1 MTELPLQAI
10 LIQALNAAANA
21 IVITD
26 AEPRIL
32 WANTAFSTLTGY
44 PLEESIGCKPAELVK
59 SGRQDPLVY
68 QQMWKTILNGE
79 VWRGELINKRKDGGY
94 YDEEITITPVCAVG
108 DTVSHY
114 IAVKH
119 DISARKS
126 AERNLR
132 ESEAYFRLFYEHAP
146 VAYQSL
152 DMTGRILEVN
162 PAWLR
167 QLGYPREG
175 VIGRLISEFLAPGQD
190 ALLQHNFSNF
200 LNSGSVS
207 KIEYDLLHRDSSVV
221 NVSVDGLIERD
232 SLGKFKKTHCVL
244 HNISAHKRMEKKLR
258 HLASTDAL
266 TGLAN
271 RRQFLEQMVLVLA
284 RHLRHGTP
292 TALLM
297 LDLDW
302 FKQVNDNHGH
312 AAGDAVLKHYAKVI
326 QASLRNI
333 DLLGRLGGEE
343 FGILLPDTDSI
354 GAYEFA
360 ERIRHVAAEQPA
372 RLQAKEIAVTFSIG
386 VATFMRRDPSTD
398 VILARAD
405 HAIYRAKANGRDIST
420 VSGGTGINIAED
432 GTTFWGPVDNDSSR
446 AKASGKLLSIDQFE
460 CISCGTCV
468 EQTDKVYVLP
478 DDGKASP
485 IAQDGPMDL
494 IQDAIDACPVTCI
507 SWVTPDEAEER
518 GLATG
523 VER

>member
-1 MTELPLQAI
+1 MTQLPLQAI
-10 LIQALNAAANA
+10 LIQALDAAANA

-44 PLEESIGCKPAELVK
+44 PLDESIGCKPAELVK
-59 SGRQDPLVY
+59 SGLQDPQVY

-79 VWRGELINKRKDGGY
+79 VWRGELINKRKDGGH

-108 DTVSHY
+108 DKVSHY

-119 DISARKS
+119 DISARKN
-126 AERNLR
+126 AERKLR
-132 ESEAYFRLFYEHAP
+132 ESEAKFRLFYEHAP

-152 DMTGRILEVN
+152 DITGRIIEVN
-162 PAWLR
+162 PAWLK
-167 QLGYPREG
+167 QLGYQREA
-175 VIGRLISEFLAPGQD
+175 VIGRFINDFLAPGQD
-190 ALLQHNFSNF
+190 ALLQQRFSEF
-200 LNSGSVS
+200 LSIGSTS
-207 KIEYDLLHRDSSVV
+207 KVEYDLLHCDRSIV
-221 NVSVDGLIERD
+221 NVSVDGLVERD
-232 SLGKFKKTHCVL
+232 NQGAFKKTHCVL
-244 HNISAHKRMEKKLR
+244 HNISTHKRMEKKLR
-258 HLASTDAL
+258 HLAATDAL

-271 RRQFLEQMVLVLA
+271 RRQFLEQMILALA

-326 QASLRNI
+326 QSSLRNI

-360 ERIRHVAAEQPA
+360 ERIRHVAAAQPA

-386 VATFMRRDPSTD
+386 VATFMRHDPSTD

-405 HAIYRAKANGRDIST
+405 QALYRAKANGRNR
-420 VSGGTGINIAED
+420 VEVEPPLARPL
-432 GTTFWGPVDNDSSR
+432 GTTR
-446 AKASGKLLSIDQFE
+446 
-460 CISCGTCV
+460 
-468 EQTDKVYVLP
+468 
-478 DDGKASP
+478 
-485 IAQDGPMDL
+485 
-494 IQDAIDACPVTCI
+494 
-507 SWVTPDEAEER
+507 
-518 GLATG
+518 
-523 VER
+523 